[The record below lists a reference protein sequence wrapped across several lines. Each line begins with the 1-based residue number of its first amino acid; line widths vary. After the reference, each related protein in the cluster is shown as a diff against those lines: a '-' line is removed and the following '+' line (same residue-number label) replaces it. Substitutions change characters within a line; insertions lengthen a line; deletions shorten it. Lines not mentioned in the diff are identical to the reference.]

1 MYNNSYK
8 ENNTDLNIKSD
19 NMNRWGSVGISTFTF
34 LGILLLLGAGVSSIL
49 LGQSTET
56 SEEFEDVADE
66 VLNEIS
72 TYFMIKNVVGRF
84 DCTNS
89 NAELQRIVILT
100 KPLIPTTVNLS
111 DMYVQISDG
120 NALISLSYN
129 GSYSKAHGDIFGNE
143 IWNEIDENEFGIMI
157 LTDSDNSIDAGY
169 LNKDLVYLAIIVP
182 SSFTIHP
189 NDHIVVSLI
198 PESGYTENVH
208 ISMPFILNSKVM
220 YLDYY

>member
-1 MYNNSYK
+1 
-8 ENNTDLNIKSD
+8 
-19 NMNRWGSVGISTFTF
+19 MNRWGSVGISTFTF
-34 LGILLLLGAGVSSIL
+34 LGILLLLGVSASSIL

-72 TYFMIKNVVGRF
+72 TYFMVKNVVGRF
-84 DCTNS
+84 DCTDS
-89 NAELQRIVILT
+89 NAELQRMVILT

-111 DMYVQISDG
+111 EMYVQISDG

-129 GSYSKAHGDIFGNE
+129 GSYSKAHGDIFGNR

-169 LNKDLVYLAIIVP
+169 LNKDLVYLAIKIPLSLSV
-182 SSFTIHP
+182 HP
-189 NDHIVVSLI
+189 NDRIIVSLI
-198 PESGYTENVH
+198 PTQGYVEN
-208 ISMPFILNSKVM
+208 IEIITPFILTSSIV

>member
-1 MYNNSYK
+1 
-8 ENNTDLNIKSD
+8 
-19 NMNRWGSVGISTFTF
+19 MNRWGSVGISTFTF

-72 TYFMIKNVVGRF
+72 TYFMIKNVVGKF

-89 NAELQRIVILT
+89 NAELQRMVILT

-129 GSYSKAHGDIFGNE
+129 GSYSKAHGDIFGNR

-169 LNKDLVYLAIIVP
+169 LNKDLVYLAIKIP
-182 SSFTIHP
+182 SSISVHP
-189 NDHIVVSLI
+189 NDRIIVSLI
-198 PESGYTENVH
+198 PTQGYVEN
-208 ISMPFILNSKVM
+208 IEIITPFILTTNIV

>member
-1 MYNNSYK
+1 
-8 ENNTDLNIKSD
+8 
-19 NMNRWGSVGISTFTF
+19 MNRWGSVGISTFTF
-34 LGILLLLGAGVSSIL
+34 LGILLLLGVSASSIL

-72 TYFMIKNVVGRF
+72 TYFMVKNVVGRF
-84 DCTNS
+84 DCTDS
-89 NAELQRIVILT
+89 NAELQRMVILT

-111 DMYVQISDG
+111 EMYVQISDG

-129 GSYSKAHGDIFGNE
+129 GSYSKAHGDIFGNR

-169 LNKDLVYLAIIVP
+169 LNKDLVYLAIKIP
-182 SSFTIHP
+182 SSLSVHP
-189 NDHIVVSLI
+189 NDRIIVSLI
-198 PESGYTENVH
+198 PMQGYVEN
-208 ISMPFILNSKVM
+208 IEIITPFILTSSIV